1 LLDRRFRRVWDR
13 ERLPAI
19 EAFDAGDDN
28 HLDELAC
35 HLLERFRLHGDTEA
49 FVLLFEV
56 AGARLQQIAGRLAA
70 RLQATVAPGDLVSA
84 LKRRIWVGEGLPLTG
99 NFLAVARGLME
110 LQLRI
115 ALTGRPDRGRPHRRS
130 A

>member
-1 LLDRRFRRVWDR
+1 LDRRFRRVWDR

-28 HLDELAC
+28 QLDELAC
-35 HLLERFRLHGDTEA
+35 HLLERFRHDGDIEA
-49 FVLLFEV
+49 FALLFEV
-56 AGARLQQIAGRLAA
+56 AGERLQRIAGRLAA
-70 RLQATVAPGDLVSA
+70 RLGVRVAPGDLVAA

-110 LQLRI
+110 LQLRV
-115 ALTGRPDRGRPHRRS
+115 ALAGRPDRGRPHRRS